1 MSLSNVDVLKAT
13 LWASAFDQIDRGI
26 LNLQN
31 QVSRDVEQNLV
42 SQQGRTVAIPISPDS
57 TDAAEWDGVSSVSD
71 DSQAASTV
79 NVTLDT
85 IFVKKQTFSSS
96 DISMHGY
103 NLIQEMGV
111 PLAEGL
117 LTSVN
122 KYLINKMLGTRN
134 FIDGRSS
141 FTEDSLTDARTKLT
155 MNKASSSGRIA
166 VMSPDD
172 TGVLLKRDAFK
183 FAQYAGSDEA
193 QRLGL
198 LGMKSGMNLAE
209 NHAIQT
215 YTPADVAGAV
225 NNGAGYI
232 AGDTVIA
239 VDAFADDATPIKI
252 GDMFT
257 IAGETGTPLH
267 TVTKTTRTGV
277 DAKGKPTG
285 NTIGLNFYPP
295 LVSAVADNAVVTVIP
310 TRSILC
316 FTPNALAFAAK
327 TLAELPKGSGADCA
341 IVNVQGIPVRITTK
355 VTDNLGIFV
364 QMDNLVGAEL
374 VRDSRIVKIVR

>member
-31 QVSRDVEQNLV
+31 QVSRDVESNFV
-42 SQQGRTVAIPISPDS
+42 SQKGKTVAIPISPDA
-57 TDAAEWDGVSSVSD
+57 TDATEWDGVSSVSD
-71 DSQAASTV
+71 DTQAAATV
-79 NVTLDT
+79 NVTLEK

-198 LGMKSGMNLAE
+198 LGMKSGMSLAE

-215 YTPADVAGAV
+215 YTPADVAGAI
-225 NNGAGYI
+225 NNGAGYGS
-232 AGDTVIA
+232 GDTQIT
-239 VDAFADDATPIKI
+239 VDAFADAALPIKI

-267 TVTKTTRTGV
+267 TVTARTKDGS
-277 DAKGKPTG
+277 
-285 NTIGLNFYPP
+285 NNSIGLSFYPA
-295 LVSAVADNAVVTVIP
+295 LVSTVADDAVVTVIP
-310 TRSILC
+310 TRSVLC

>member
-1 MSLSNVDVLKAT
+1 MALTNVDVLKAT

-31 QVSRDVEQNLV
+31 QVSRDVEQNFV
-42 SQQGRTVAIPISPDS
+42 SQKGKTVAIPISPDA
-57 TDAAEWDGVSSVSD
+57 TDAAEWDGVSSVTD
-71 DSQAASTV
+71 DTQAAATV
-79 NVTLDT
+79 NVTLEK

-117 LTSVN
+117 LTTVN

-134 FIDGRSS
+134 FIDARST

-155 MNKASSSGRIA
+155 TNKASSSGRIA

-193 QRLGL
+193 QRLGT
-198 LGMKSGMNLAE
+198 LGMKSGMSLAE
-209 NHAIQT
+209 NHALQT
-215 YTPADVAGAV
+215 YTPGDVAGAV
-225 NNGAGYI
+225 NNGAGY
-232 AGDTVIA
+232 AGGSTTMV
-239 VDAFADDATPIKI
+239 VDSFTDAALPIKI
-252 GDMFT
+252 GDIFT
-257 IAGETGTPLH
+257 VAGETGTPIH
-267 TVTKTTRTGV
+267 TITARTGTTNT
-277 DAKGKPTG
+277 TG
-285 NTIGLNFYPP
+285 ISFYPA
-295 LVSAVADNAVVTVIP
+295 LVSAVVDDAVITIIP
-310 TRSILC
+310 TRSVLC

-374 VRDSRIVKIVR
+374 VRDSRVVRILR

>member
-71 DSQAASTV
+71 DSQAAATV
-79 NVTLDT
+79 NVTLEK

-215 YTPADVAGAV
+215 YTPADVAGAI
-225 NNGAGYI
+225 NNGAGYG
-232 AGDTVIA
+232 AGDTVIT
-239 VDAFADDATPIKI
+239 VDAFADAALPIKI

-257 IAGETGTPLH
+257 VAGETGTPLH
-267 TVTKTTRTGV
+267 TVTARTKDGSN
-277 DAKGKPTG
+277 
-285 NTIGLNFYPP
+285 NTIGLSFYPA
-295 LVSAVADNAVVTVIP
+295 LVSTVADDAVVTVIP

>member
-71 DSQAASTV
+71 DSQAAATV
-79 NVTLDT
+79 NVTLEK

-215 YTPADVAGAV
+215 YTPADVAGAI
-225 NNGAGYI
+225 NNGAGYG
-232 AGDTVIA
+232 AGDTVIT
-239 VDAFADDATPIKI
+239 VDAFADAALPIKI

-257 IAGETGTPLH
+257 VAGETETPLH
-267 TVTKTTRTGV
+267 TVTARTK
-277 DAKGKPTG
+277 DESN
-285 NTIGLNFYPP
+285 NTIGLSFYPA
-295 LVSAVADNAVVTVIP
+295 LVSTVADDAVVTVIP

>member
-71 DSQAASTV
+71 DSQAAATV
-79 NVTLDT
+79 NVTLEK

-215 YTPADVAGAV
+215 YTPADVAGAI
-225 NNGAGYI
+225 NNGAGYG
-232 AGDTVIA
+232 AGDTVIT
-239 VDAFADDATPIKI
+239 VDAFADAALPIKI

-257 IAGETGTPLH
+257 VAGETETPLH
-267 TVTKTTRTGV
+267 TVTARTKDGSN
-277 DAKGKPTG
+277 
-285 NTIGLNFYPP
+285 NTIGLSFYPA
-295 LVSAVADNAVVTVIP
+295 LVSTVADDAVVTVIP